1 MQAGEPPAP
10 VALAR
15 DVVRVDAEITAGRL
29 PPVAAA
35 GVLLTKVVLA
45 MVMACVVL
53 LAAYLVA
60 ADFTEGAALTQATN
74 SLLRQ
79 PGGNAEQL
87 HQLSEIIHQL
97 ADQRAA
103 FRAFWL
109 QMAQLIL
116 LNLLLPLLTALLGY
130 IFGTTRAKSE
140 E

>member
-1 MQAGEPPAP
+1 MEQAPAH
-10 VALAR
+10 VSLAR
-15 DVVRVDAEITAGRL
+15 DVVQVDSQITAGRL

-35 GVLLTKVVLA
+35 GVLLTKIVLA

-53 LAAYLVA
+53 LAAYLIS
-60 ADFTEGAALTQATN
+60 ADLTEGAALTEATN
-74 SLLRQ
+74 SLLKQ
-79 PGGNAEQL
+79 PGGSAEQL

-130 IFGTTRAKSE
+130 IFGTTRTGRE

>member
-1 MQAGEPPAP
+1 MEETPAH
-10 VALAR
+10 VSLAR
-15 DVVRVDAEITAGRL
+15 SAIALDTEITAGRL

-35 GVLLTKVVLA
+35 GVLLTKIVLA
-45 MVMACVVL
+45 MVMASVVL
-53 LAAYLVA
+53 LAAYLIS

-74 SLLRQ
+74 SLLKQ

-130 IFGTTRAKSE
+130 IFGTTRARSE

>member
-1 MQAGEPPAP
+1 MEDTPPH
-10 VALAR
+10 VSLAR
-15 DVVRVDAEITAGRL
+15 SAIPLDAEITAGRL

-35 GVLLTKVVLA
+35 GVLLTKIVLA

-53 LAAYLVA
+53 LAAYLIS
-60 ADFTEGAALTQATN
+60 ADFTEGAALTQATS
-74 SLLRQ
+74 SLLKQ
-79 PGGNAEQL
+79 PGGSAEQL

-109 QMAQLIL
+109 QMTQLIL

-130 IFGTTRAKSE
+130 IFGTTRARSE